1 MLFDIAAAVLIL
13 GAAWAG
19 ARKGAAF
26 TAAAVLS
33 PAAGVAFA
41 VPVASR
47 LALDGPAGPLVAY
60 ILLSFMI
67 FTTAAALRRVLTRAG
82 LRSWDRHLGAVSGA
96 AIGAALAV
104 GLFLGLAAVRPE
116 CSDGLRASRA
126 GRVIEAVRHVLPA
139 PARDVVARWSPPS

>member
-1 MLFDIAAAVLIL
+1 MLFDVAAAVLIL
-13 GAAWAG
+13 GAAWVG

-41 VPVASR
+41 APVASR

-67 FTTAAALRRVLTRAG
+67 FATAAAARRVLTLAG
-82 LRSWDRHLGAVSGA
+82 LRAWDRHLGAVSGA
-96 AIGAALAV
+96 AIGAVLAV
-104 GLFLGLAAVRPE
+104 ALFGGLVALRPGLA
-116 CSDGLRASRA
+116 DGLRASRS
-126 GRVIEAVRHVLPA
+126 GRALEAVRDVLPA
-139 PARDVVARWSPPS
+139 PARDVVARWVPPS